1 MNSHHDKDFSLE
13 FLIGLLMSIMSG
25 VFISLLLALLVM
37 LLPGI
42 SQAGEVVGE
51 TATEYVKKS
60 EVSSG
65 SVLLRTEK
73 PGLYRLAPILKT
85 DVHMRVNG
93 MLVRTRVVQRFKNPG
108 KEWLEGIYVF
118 PLPDKAAV
126 DHLRMRIGD
135 RVIEGKIKERQ
146 EAKKI
151 YAKAKSE
158 GRKASLI
165 EQERPNIFTNSIANI
180 GPDEIISI
188 EIEYQQTLQ
197 LDKDQFRLRFPLV
210 VAPRYIPGMP
220 QAVEEEVAGFSGSG
234 WAKNTDQVKD
244 ASRIT
249 PPVADPD
256 NGKINAVSLRV
267 DLNAGFPVT
276 SIHSSYHQI
285 VKKIHSDTEMTLSL
299 QQENVPAD
307 RDFELVWQPQSGHL
321 PRAALFSERKD
332 NENYLMLMVL
342 PPDTE
347 NAQQQVLSRE
357 VIYVIDTSGS
367 MGGTSIKQAR
377 RALQYAV
384 KDLRPGDFFNIIQ
397 FNSYTSQLFNH
408 SVPADQ
414 NHINQALSYVQSL
427 QATGG
432 TEMATALHAAL
443 DQKDDKGLVRQVI
456 FLTDGSIGNEDALF
470 AIIKKNLA
478 NTRLFT
484 VGIGSAPN
492 SHFMHKAAQYGRGS
506 YTYIGKIQEVDEKM
520 SALFKKIQMPMLSA
534 LEVQWP
540 DNTQVEMWPERLP
553 DLYAG
558 EPLILTAKLP
568 VLQDKVIIKGIREQ
582 QPWQVSIPLLTE
594 HQSKGVAVL
603 WAREK
608 IAHLMDRWRQGDSQ
622 DVIKKGIIDLA
633 LEHHLVSK
641 YTSLVAVDV
650 TPSRPINEN
659 LSSKAVK
666 VNLPAGWQHNKVFA
680 SLPQTATNSFW
691 DMLLG
696 FLLMILGCLLSLHF
710 QRKNLD
716 AT

>member
-1 MNSHHDKDFSLE
+1 MNSRHENDFSLE
-13 FLIGLLMSIMSG
+13 FLMGLLLSIMSG
-25 VFISLLLALLVM
+25 FFVSMLLALLVM

-42 SQAGEVVGE
+42 SQAGEAPAEVSS
-51 TATEYVKKS
+51 EYVKKS

-65 SVLLRTEK
+65 SVLLRTER
-73 PGLYRLAPILKT
+73 PGLYRRAPILKT

-118 PLPDKAAV
+118 PLPDNAAV

-135 RVIEGKIKERQ
+135 RIIEGKIKEKQ

-158 GRKASLI
+158 GRKASLV
-165 EQERPNIFTNSIANI
+165 EQERANIFTNSIANI
-180 GPDEIISI
+180 GPGETISV

-197 LDKDQFRLRFPLV
+197 LDKDRFRLRFPLV
-210 VAPRYIPGMP
+210 VAPRYIPGVP
-220 QAVEEEVAGFSGSG
+220 QAVEETVAGFTGSG
-234 WAKNTDQVKD
+234 WAQNTDQVKD

-249 PPVADPD
+249 PPVADPAM
-256 NGKINAVSLRV
+256 GKINPVSLRV
-267 DLNAGFPVT
+267 ELNAGFPIA
-276 SIHSSYHQI
+276 SIQSSYHPI
-285 VKKIHSDTEMTLSL
+285 VKKSRSPTEMTVSL
-299 QQENVPAD
+299 QEEQVAAD
-307 RDFELVWQPQSGHL
+307 RDFELVWQPLKDQL
-321 PRAALFSERKD
+321 PRAALFSERRD
-332 NENYLMLMVL
+332 NENYLMLMVM
-342 PPDTE
+342 PPDAE
-347 NAQQQVLSRE
+347 HSQQQVLNRE

-377 RALQYAV
+377 RALQYAIN
-384 KDLRPGDFFNIIQ
+384 DLKPGDFFNVIQ

-414 NHINQALSYVQSL
+414 VHINEALRYVQSL

-443 DQKDDKGLVRQVI
+443 DHKDDKGLVRQVI

-470 AIIKKNLA
+470 SIIKNNLA
-478 NTRLFT
+478 DSRLFT

-520 SALFKKIQMPMLSA
+520 SALFRKIQMPVLSA

-540 DNTQVEMWPERLP
+540 DNAQVEMWPERLP

-558 EPLILTAKLP
+558 EPLILTARLP
-568 VLQDKVIIKGIREQ
+568 VLKDKVIIKGKSQ
-582 QPWQVSIPLLTE
+582 QQDWQVSIPLLSD
-594 HQSKGVAVL
+594 HQSSGVAGL

-608 IAHLMDRWRQGDSQ
+608 IAYLMDRLREGDSQ
-622 DVIKKGIIDLA
+622 DVIKKGITDLA
-633 LEHHLVSK
+633 IEHHLVSQ

-650 TPSRPINEN
+650 TPSRPVDET

-666 VNLPAGWQHNKVFA
+666 VNLPAGWQHDKVFA
-680 SLPQTATNSFW
+680 SLPQTATDSVW

-696 FLLMILGCLLSLHF
+696 FLLIILGCLLSLYF
-710 QRKNLD
+710 QRRNLH
-716 AT
+716 AS

>member
-1 MNSHHDKDFSLE
+1 MNSRHENDFSLE
-13 FLIGLLMSIMSG
+13 FLMGLLLSIMSG
-25 VFISLLLALLVM
+25 FFVSMILALLVM

-42 SQAGEVVGE
+42 SQAGEAPAEVSS
-51 TATEYVKKS
+51 EYVKKS
-60 EVSSG
+60 EVTSG
-65 SVLLRTEK
+65 SVLLRTER
-73 PGLYRLAPILKT
+73 PGFYRRAPILKT

-118 PLPDKAAV
+118 PLPDNAAV

-135 RVIEGKIKERQ
+135 RIIEGKIKEKQ

-165 EQERPNIFTNSIANI
+165 EQERANIFTNSIANI
-180 GPDEIISI
+180 GPDETISV
-188 EIEYQQTLQ
+188 EIEYQQTLH
-197 LDKDQFRLRFPLV
+197 LDKDRFRLRFPLV
-210 VAPRYIPGMP
+210 VAPRYIPGVP
-220 QAVEEEVAGFSGSG
+220 QAVEETVAGFTGSG
-234 WAKNTDQVKD
+234 WAQNTDQVED

-249 PPVADPD
+249 PPVADPAM
-256 NGKINAVSLRV
+256 GKINPVSLRV
-267 DLNAGFPVT
+267 DLNAGFPIA
-276 SIHSSYHQI
+276 SIQSSYHQI
-285 VKKIHSDTEMTLSL
+285 VKKSHSTTEMSLSL
-299 QQENVPAD
+299 QEEQVAAD
-307 RDFELVWQPQSGHL
+307 RDFELVWQPLKGHL
-321 PRAALFSERKD
+321 PRAALFSERRD
-332 NENYLMLMVL
+332 NQNYLMLMVM
-342 PPDTE
+342 PPDAE
-347 NAQQQVLSRE
+347 HSQQQVLNRE

-377 RALQYAV
+377 RALQYAIN
-384 KDLRPGDFFNIIQ
+384 DLKPGDFFNVIQ

-414 NHINQALSYVQSL
+414 VHINEALRYVQSL

-443 DQKDDKGLVRQVI
+443 DHKDDKGLVRQVI

-470 AIIKKNLA
+470 SIIKKNLA
-478 NTRLFT
+478 DSRLFT

-520 SALFKKIQMPMLSA
+520 SALFRKIQMPVLSA

-540 DNTQVEMWPERLP
+540 DNAQVEMWPERLP

-558 EPLILTAKLP
+558 EPIILSARLP
-568 VLQDKVIIKGIREQ
+568 VLKDKVIIKGKRQ
-582 QPWQVSIPLLTE
+582 QQDWQVSIPLLTE
-594 HQSKGVAVL
+594 HQSKGVAGL

-608 IAHLMDRWRQGDSQ
+608 IAHLMDRLREGDSQ
-622 DVIKKGIIDLA
+622 DVIKKGITDLA
-633 LEHHLVSK
+633 IEHHLVSQ

-650 TPSRPINEN
+650 TPSRPVDEM

-680 SLPQTATNSFW
+680 SLPQTATDSVW

-696 FLLMILGCLLSLHF
+696 FLLIILGCLLSLYFHR
-710 QRKNLD
+710 QNQYES
-716 AT
+716 